1 MSNSVDENSPE
12 YMKCEANKAID
23 SFYQVLLNTV
33 QGMNR
38 NKPNF
43 NNVQLFN
50 FSTKHRWLLLSE
62 NLLFFSRVIAK
73 VIFSENC

>member
-23 SFYQVLLNTV
+23 SFYQVLIDTI

-38 NKPNF
+38 NRPNF
-43 NNVQLFN
+43 DNLQLFN
-50 FSTKHRWLLLSE
+50 FSTKHRLVSVQF
-62 NLLFFSRVIAK
+62 NL
-73 VIFSENC
+73 N